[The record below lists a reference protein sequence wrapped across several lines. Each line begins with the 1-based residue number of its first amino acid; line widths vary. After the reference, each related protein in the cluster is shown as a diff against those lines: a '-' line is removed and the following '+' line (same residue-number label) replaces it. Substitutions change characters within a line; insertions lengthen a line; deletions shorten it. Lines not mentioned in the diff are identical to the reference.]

1 MEADHGGKDDLH
13 GNWGGEWERVVA
25 REVYLLS
32 ANILNLL
39 ITWDKKRERISGIGK
54 TTAGLGV

>member
-1 MEADHGGKDDLH
+1 MGIGAGNGKELY
-13 GNWGGEWERVVA
+13 A